1 MQKHDEITFCLGKYD
16 ELHDTFFPSEADNS
30 DRKNRSYFVMCL
42 QRLYIYSC

>member
-1 MQKHDEITFCLGKYD
+1 MMKLHFVWEKYD